1 MRLVVVNVVGP
12 DTGSMKASRAKKAKI
27 KTQYKDVGWNKLQE
41 RVQTRCAVAVIQNV
55 LHVAIER
62 KRLCDVFADTQLRI
76 KIKYVMNCNRQAQG
90 YISCKRE

>member
-12 DTGSMKASRAKKAKI
+12 DPGSMKASHAK
-27 KTQYKDVGWNKLQE
+27 TVNKDVGRHKLQE
-41 RVQTRCAVAVIQNV
+41 RVQTRCAVAVMQNV

-90 YISCKRE
+90 YLSCKRE